1 MKKRFDWKEFLK
13 ALAFLGIP
21 VAFQSLLTTT
31 GSMLDT
37 VMIASMGEK
46 TVGAVGLCAQFS
58 SLMFSCYWGFA
69 GGGMLFMAQYWGAE
83 DEDGMERSF
92 GMMWTFMMS
101 IAVIFCG
108 LAVLAPEF
116 VMKIYTDKPN
126 IQEIG
131 IPYLKIVGFSYPLTV
146 MSMASANMLRSASRV
161 KIPLY
166 ASILSVIT
174 NIVLNWLL
182 IFGHWGF
189 PKMGVQGAAIA
200 TVAAGFVDFVFTYI
214 MARIN
219 GFMPLFRIRKHF
231 TWDRAHVKE
240 YVIKCL
246 PIIANELLI
255 GVSNLIIM
263 FILGR
268 QSEEAIA
275 AIAVFSTIEG
285 VFIGFF
291 SGFTNAASVL
301 VGNKVGAGEL
311 DTAYERGWRLIYI
324 CGAGMLVLSAIFM
337 IIKTPV
343 LSVMGLSGESLSIGK
358 GMVAIFCVVIV
369 IRMCNWL
376 MNDTYRSA
384 GDATTGTVLEIVFM
398 YLMVL
403 PIMAG
408 AAFVLKW
415 PFLVIFASRY
425 IDEPIRVVLMQIH
438 MYSGKWIR
446 PVTEE
451 GLAALPAF
459 REKHH
464 IKVKAKKA

>member
-1 MKKRFDWKEFLK
+1 MKQRFNWKEFLK
-13 ALAFLGIP
+13 ALAVLGIP

-58 SLMFSCYWGFA
+58 SLMFACYWGFS

-92 GMMWTFMMS
+92 GMMWVFMMA
-101 IAVIFCG
+101 IALIFSA
-108 LAVLAPEF
+108 LAIFAPEL
-116 VMKIYTDKPN
+116 VMKIYTDKVN
-126 IQEIG
+126 IQQLG
-131 IPYLKIVGFSYPLTV
+131 IPYLRIVGFSYPLTV
-146 MSMASANMLRSASRV
+146 MSMAAANMLRSASRV
-161 KIPLY
+161 KVPLY
-166 ASILSVIT
+166 ASILSVFT

-189 PKMGVQGAAIA
+189 PRLGVQGAAIA
-200 TVAAGFVDFVFTYI
+200 TVTASLVNYVFCMI
-214 MARIN
+214 MAKVG
-219 GFMPLFRIRKHF
+219 GFEPLFRIRKHF
-231 TWDRAHVKE
+231 TWDRAHTKE
-240 YVIKCL
+240 YVVKCL

-255 GVSNLIIM
+255 GVSGAIISI
-263 FILGR
+263 ILGR

-275 AIAVFSTIEG
+275 AIAVFATIEG

-311 DTAYERGWRLIYI
+311 DTAYDRGWRLIYI
-324 CGAGMLVLSAIFM
+324 CAIGMLVLSLIFTA
-337 IIKTPV
+337 IKTPV
-343 LSVMGLSGESLSIGK
+343 LTVMGLSGESLRLGK

-398 YLMVL
+398 YLLVL
-403 PIMAG
+403 PVLAC
-408 AAFVLKW
+408 AAFVWKL

-425 IDEPIRVVLMQIH
+425 IDEPIRVILMQIH
-438 MYSGKWIR
+438 MFSGKWIR

-464 IKVKAKKA
+464 IKVKAK